1 MEGWVIPCCKC
12 GKKFEEKR
20 IKKHIRR
27 CQQDLEEHKC
37 EECHKVFVGQSKFES
52 HRKTHRGIDCM
63 KCGERIPANSQTS
76 HNKTKHPKELI
87 ICEQCI

>member
-1 MEGWVIPCCKC
+1 MW
-12 GKKFEEKR
+12 KKIR
-20 IKKHIRR
+20 RKKHILRR
-27 CQQDLEEHKC
+27 CKDLEEHEC

-52 HRKTHRGIDCM
+52 HRKTHRGIDCK

-87 ICEQCI
+87 KCEQCI